1 MHLYLSVKYLQVI
14 AILYGKHAQT
24 QYLWRKIMANL
35 TITLDDQDKKD
46 ISQFCEQI
54 GMTVSGLYNVFTKQ
68 VLREGRIPF
77 EIALNKPNRKTIKA
91 LKEGDKI
98 ANGPNAKGYTFDEF
112 VAEMKKW

>member
-1 MHLYLSVKYLQVI
+1 
-14 AILYGKHAQT
+14 
-24 QYLWRKIMANL
+24 MANL

-98 ANGPNAKGYTFDEF
+98 ANNPNAKGYTFEEF

>member
-1 MHLYLSVKYLQVI
+1 
-14 AILYGKHAQT
+14 
-24 QYLWRKIMANL
+24 MANL

-46 ISQFCEQI
+46 ISSFCEEI

-98 ANGPNAKGYTFDEF
+98 ANNPNAKGYTN
-112 VAEMKKW
+112 MKDLMEALLK

>member
-1 MHLYLSVKYLQVI
+1 
-14 AILYGKHAQT
+14 
-24 QYLWRKIMANL
+24 MANL

-46 ISQFCEQI
+46 ISSFCEEI

-98 ANGPNAKGYTFDEF
+98 ANDPNAKGYTN
-112 VAEMKKW
+112 MKDLMEALLK